1 MLQKLILFK
10 AKHKPCDTDLRM
22 KLCRKSLY
30 KTKYLRYLGIN
41 IDENLS

>member
-41 IDENLS
+41 IDEKLS